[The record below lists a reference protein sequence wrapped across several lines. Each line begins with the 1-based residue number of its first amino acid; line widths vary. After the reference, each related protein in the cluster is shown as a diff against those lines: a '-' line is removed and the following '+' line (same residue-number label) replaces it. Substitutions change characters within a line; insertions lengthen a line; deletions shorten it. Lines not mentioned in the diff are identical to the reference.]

1 MSSMTRSR
9 KTSGK
14 ATAKQNQQEIKQIQ
28 GILNEI
34 VNAVTNDIARLNG
47 LVYAM
52 LKANGQIKE
61 VNCPSCKQVLFEPT
75 IEGIPKTEVCPACGE
90 ALNVDEQMKIDDFQ
104 NWDEGKSSEEE

>member
-1 MSSMTRSR
+1 MTRSR

-14 ATAKQNQQEIKQIQ
+14 ATAKQNQQEIKQLQ

-75 IEGIPKTEVCPACGE
+75 IEGIPKTEVCPACN
-90 ALNVDEQMKIDDFQ
+90 APLQTDQMKIDDFQ
-104 NWDEGKSSEEE
+104 NWDDKGKTESEEE